1 MCFYLVSCWCSHD
14 NECGL
19 VSNLCQRKGVK
30 HMSASFCIC
39 SSNHGESW
47 KRLSIFL
54 LVTMVYAKCP
64 NPMTTCSI
72 CIHVKPKGLCSHLLE
87 AKVFMPCH
95 AKPKAY
101 TMIHVKACLPT
112 RVNVKPGSS
121 LEPNDL
127 VFSCYSLQWPHRCMT
142 QRFKTWSIKGL
153 ILWWPWCITSSVQSW
168 IQW

>member
-1 MCFYLVSCWCSHD
+1 MV
-14 NECGL
+14 
-19 VSNLCQRKGVK
+19 
-30 HMSASFCIC
+30 
-39 SSNHGESW
+39 NHG

-64 NPMTTCSI
+64 NPMITCSI

-153 ILWWPWCITSSVQSW
+153 IIW
-168 IQW
+168 

>member
-47 KRLSIFL
+47 KKIEYFL
-54 LVTMVYAKCP
+54 ACDHGVCQVSKSNDNMLYL
-64 NPMTTCSI
+64 
-72 CIHVKPKGLCSHLLE
+72 KPKGLCSHLLE

-153 ILWWPWCITSSVQSW
+153 IIWWPWCIMSSVQSW